1 MDAYKSPLV
10 RIGCAS
16 IVLLC
21 HEGTSVVCLFLVLNQ
36 ILMNLYS
43 LFLADMLLKRLL
55 CGLVRIGQWLPHFSC
70 CTAHV
75 RIDVHAV

>member
-43 LFLADMLLKRLL
+43 LFLADMLLK
-55 CGLVRIGQWLPHFSC
+55 
-70 CTAHV
+70 
-75 RIDVHAV
+75 